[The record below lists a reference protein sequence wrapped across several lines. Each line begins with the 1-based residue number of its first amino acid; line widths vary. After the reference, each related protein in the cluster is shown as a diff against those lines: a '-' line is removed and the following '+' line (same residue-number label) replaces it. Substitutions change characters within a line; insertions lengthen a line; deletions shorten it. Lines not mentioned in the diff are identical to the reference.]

1 MDDISFEYSGFN
13 SKQKSLSA
21 ILIQLRPNLVT
32 LNETCL
38 KNRLK
43 MSLSN
48 YKSFNRNRCDGQS
61 MGGISTSVLNEEKMY
76 AIKATEGIDK
86 DEYIIT
92 RHSHFYNPV
101 NVVNIYGEQ
110 ESRVKE
116 VDIENRWAR
125 IYEEVLKIQNRKEAC
140 IILGDLNKHIGN
152 DDLGV
157 KDNHPKISFGGE
169 LVRALLSEGEFICLN
184 NHPNTVHRWTIYQG
198 GPSGP

>member
-38 KNRLK
+38 KNRQK

-92 RHSHFYNPV
+92 RHSHFY
-101 NVVNIYGEQ
+101 
-110 ESRVKE
+110 K
-116 VDIENRWAR
+116 
-125 IYEEVLKIQNRKEAC
+125 
-140 IILGDLNKHIGN
+140 
-152 DDLGV
+152 
-157 KDNHPKISFGGE
+157 GGG
-169 LVRALLSEGEFICLN
+169 S
-184 NHPNTVHRWTIYQG
+184 
-198 GPSGP
+198 